1 MIKIATAGNGIG
13 SLIINTKATTKII
26 IAFFPSLV
34 KPSGEGIFN
43 KQTPKSI
50 EKRTHF
56 FCVAQNRKLL
66 NEMLEK
72 PNKGCSKWI

>member
-13 SLIINTKATTKII
+13 SLIINTKATIKII
-26 IAFFPSLV
+26 IAVFASID
-34 KPSGEGIFN
+34 KPSGEGMFN

-50 EKRTHF
+50 EIRNHF

-72 PNKGCSKWI
+72 PNKGYSEWT

>member
-1 MIKIATAGNGIG
+1 MIKIATAGRGIG

-26 IAFFPSLV
+26 IAVFASLD

-43 KQTPKSI
+43 KQTPKSN
-50 EKRTHF
+50 EKRNHF
-56 FCVAQNRKLL
+56 FWVAQKRKLL

-72 PNKGCSKWI
+72 PNKECSR